1 MFRTAQKSEHMV
13 LERHQEKVQ
22 YLRLSLTYYNE
33 LVKLFTMMKTMMKES
48 QQAETRPPEL
58 LAQLDEFIE
67 SRSSQFKQRIK
78 TVQGKLKEL
87 LK

>member
-1 MFRTAQKSEHMV
+1 MV

-48 QQAETRPPEL
+48 
-58 LAQLDEFIE
+58 
-67 SRSSQFKQRIK
+67 
-78 TVQGKLKEL
+78 
-87 LK
+87 